1 MVSNVDPLLISNQR
15 TKSLFEVPACVPID
29 LFEFCG
35 PWQWMPLQARV
46 QLTK

>member
-15 TKSLFEVPACVPID
+15 TKSLFEVLTCLPID
-29 LFEFCG
+29 LVDFYRLWRWMSLQE
-35 PWQWMPLQARV
+35 PW